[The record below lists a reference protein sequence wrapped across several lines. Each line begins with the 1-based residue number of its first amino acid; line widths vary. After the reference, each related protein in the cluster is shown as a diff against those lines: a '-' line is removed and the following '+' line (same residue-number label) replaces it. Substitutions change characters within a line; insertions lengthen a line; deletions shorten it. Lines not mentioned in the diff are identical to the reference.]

1 MKKLILAASA
11 VLSLGAGTAFA
22 QGAPGG
28 SVPPVYGSHAF
39 PNQPYQTGMILSG
52 IFGHSK
58 SSPAAADR
66 AVERN
71 VTPTNRG

>member
-1 MKKLILAASA
+1 MKKIILAASA

-22 QGAPGG
+22 QGVSAG

-39 PNQPYQTGMILSG
+39 SNQPYRTGTIFSE

-58 SSPAAADR
+58 SSQAAADG
-66 AVERN
+66 AVEGN
-71 VTPTNRG
+71 VTPAKRG